1 MEYLVKEMWAAKA
14 TYFADT
20 GYLARP
26 WLVRFGDNLVLA
38 ILLVLLWVN
47 SKTHTISLIFILI
60 WNYVKRFP
68 ELEKILIIA
77 ASWLN
82 ELLC

>member
-1 MEYLVKEMWAAKA
+1 MEYLAKEFRAAKA

-38 ILLVLLWVN
+38 ILLVLL
-47 SKTHTISLIFILI
+47 
-60 WNYVKRFP
+60 
-68 ELEKILIIA
+68 
-77 ASWLN
+77 
-82 ELLC
+82 